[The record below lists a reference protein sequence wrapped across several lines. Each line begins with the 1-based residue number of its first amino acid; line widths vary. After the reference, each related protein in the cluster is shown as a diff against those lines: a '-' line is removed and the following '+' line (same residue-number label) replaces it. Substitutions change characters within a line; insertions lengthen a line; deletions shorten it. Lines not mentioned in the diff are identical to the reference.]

1 MHMDPERCMRMPI
14 ILRRWMIERFVEQ
27 REGEN
32 KAIETQNRIAKS
44 RSK

>member
-1 MHMDPERCMRMPI
+1 MPI